1 MENAVAAALFAGLV
15 AFLVLRGRMLQG
27 DVAAAI
33 LAGLYLSLV
42 AFFTFYQPEWNLLS
56 ILAHPAYLL
65 TLAFVA
71 TWTSFVAYRIS
82 PLHPLYKFPGP
93 VLNRVTELPLAY
105 TAARLYRHRYL
116 CELHEKY
123 GPVSPKLT
131 ASVPNAAPHHIS
143 INTKSAV
150 HTIYKSAQCFNK
162 TDAYDLHLKGEGVF
176 FVKDRERHAVRRRP
190 WNRALSAAAIKEYA
204 EPLFRTTRAFVER
217 VAKDSEEKGVLD
229 LGRCTTHWAFD
240 TALRTTDAYDI
251 RRKRNSDV
259 KADGHTQSM
268 LASDDPDD
276 MAKKPMVAL
285 LSFEFFSHFPW
296 LFHIM
301 KHLPSAVFRQVEE
314 FSLAQAERR
323 LHAEKIQFRDI
334 FSYWVEDA
342 EHVDVDELATES
354 LAAIVAATE
363 TLSSMTTLVFYF
375 ILTHPHWH
383 TSLLHELDST
393 FTAQAPLSIA
403 SMDQLD
409 DLPVLNALIQE
420 SFRMGGIFSG
430 LARVVPKGGAVIEGQ
445 YFPEGTAVSV
455 PIYAQH
461 LSEENFG
468 DRTGVFDPERWLGG
482 ASKADKNALM
492 TFGAGAFACVG
503 QRLAYKQTRLILAC
517 IFILLDVQLAD
528 GFDSAKF
535 WAGVGNLRATV
546 IKERLPVVARR
557 RDTAGHIVFPSV

>member
-1 MENAVAAALFAGLV
+1 MENDIAAALVAGMA
-15 AFLVLRGRMLQG
+15 AFVVLRGRMIQG
-27 DVAAAI
+27 DVAAAL
-33 LAGLYLSLV
+33 LAGLYLSL
-42 AFFTFYQPEWNLLS
+42 AGFFTLYRPEWNLLA
-56 ILAHPAYLL
+56 ILARPAYVL
-65 TLAFVA
+65 TTSFAA
-71 TWTSFVAYRIS
+71 TWTCFIAYRIS
-82 PLHPLYKFPGP
+82 PLHPLHKFPGP
-93 VLNRVTELPLAY
+93 VLNRITELPLAY

-116 CELHEKY
+116 CELHDKY
-123 GPVSPKLT
+123 GPV
-131 ASVPNAAPHHIS
+131 VRIAPHHIS

-150 HTIYKSAQCFNK
+150 HTIYRSAQCFNK

-176 FVKDRERHAVRRRP
+176 FIKDRERHAVRRRP

-204 EPLFRTTRAFVER
+204 EPLFRTTRAFVVR
-217 VAKDSEEKGVLD
+217 IAKDSGEKGVVD

-240 TALRTTDAYDI
+240 TATLTTFGG
-251 RRKRNSDV
+251 NGTV
-259 KADGHTQSM
+259 MSM

-314 FSLAQAERR
+314 FSLAQAEKR

-334 FSYWVEDA
+334 FSYWIEDA

-375 ILTHPHWH
+375 ILTNPHWH
-383 TSLLHELDST
+383 TSLRNELDAT
-393 FTAQAPLSIA
+393 FTAHSPLSIS

-409 DLPVLNALIQE
+409 DLLVLNAIIQE
-420 SFRMGGIFSG
+420 AFRMGGIFSG
-430 LARVVPKGGAVIEGQ
+430 LARVVPAGGAVIEGQ

-468 DRTGVFDPERWLGG
+468 ENTAVFNPERWMSG

-492 TFGAGAFACVG
+492 TFGVGAFGCVG

-517 IFILLDVQLAD
+517 AFILLDVKLAD
-528 GFDSAKF
+528 GFDAAKF

-546 IKERLPVVARR
+546 IKEPLPAVVQWRPE
-557 RDTAGHIVFPSV
+557 TTSHIVFPSV